1 MDSDCSPHER
11 FHDDMIFSD
20 RGIPFHRRKPVVITY
35 GLLILS
41 YILILALFITVLS
54 KFQAIVSKI
63 EAQSSAITSNIVMKL
78 KSEVQAFGSQ
88 LEAQTSAI
96 TANIMMKLKSGVQ
109 TIGEKAETVQ
119 SDVKTDILQLKS
131 QVADLSSKLAQLDT
145 TPKKE
150 SCESP
155 WVYYNDNCY
164 FFSTMKSNWMKA
176 KTMCE
181 GKGASLAVITSE
193 EEQKFIYGRTGDV
206 RYWIGLSD
214 LDVEGKW
221 KWIDGTDYT
230 TSYKF
235 WKKGEPNDSMKNE
248 DCAHIWN
255 SGEWNDVHCTYDQ
268 CYAICE
274 KKRS

>member
-78 KSEVQAFGSQ
+78 KSE
-88 LEAQTSAI
+88 
-96 TANIMMKLKSGVQ
+96 VQ